1 MNKYIKKLIK
11 CHNHLIQST
20 KSLSDDLI
28 VKDYGGQALKTLD
41 TCLSI
46 LHGSETYSDKDNHIS
61 DEKIVSY
68 CINNVYRMSKMRG
81 SVIDFFKIA
90 QIFGKTSVEK
100 YLSSKTGSR
109 YYENQFLSS
118 INVTRNDLVM
128 LIVDRDRH
136 PHSDYIY
143 PVYEERTKK
152 RALNT
157 DAGLYL
163 CKRSTLLWAPM
174 SPTCKK
180 CMFAEVCKQALLN
193 KYPELYRLRT
203 EQ

>member
-11 CHNHLIQST
+11 CHNHLVKHT

-28 VKDYGGQALKTLD
+28 IRDYGGQALSILD
-41 TCLSI
+41 ACLSM
-46 LHGSETYSDKDNHIS
+46 LHGNSEYNNDNDCISDK
-61 DEKIVSY
+61 KIVNY
-68 CINNVYRMSKMRG
+68 CINNVYRISMMRKN
-81 SVIDFFKIA
+81 VVQFFKIA
-90 QIFGKTSVEK
+90 QIFGKASVEK

-109 YYENQFLSS
+109 YYENRFLSN
-118 INVTRNDLVM
+118 INITRDDLVM
-128 LIVDRDRH
+128 LIIDKDKH
-136 PHSDYIY
+136 PHSNYIF

-163 CKRSTLLWAPM
+163 CRRSTLLWTPM

-180 CMFAEVCKQALLN
+180 CMFADICKQDLLN